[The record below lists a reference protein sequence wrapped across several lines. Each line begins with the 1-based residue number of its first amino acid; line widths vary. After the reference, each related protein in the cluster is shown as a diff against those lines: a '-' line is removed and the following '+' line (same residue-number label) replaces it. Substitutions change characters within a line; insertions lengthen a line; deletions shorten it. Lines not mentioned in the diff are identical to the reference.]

1 MYLYQSLSVINGHPL
16 LTNDLA
22 KHNSLSKPLSLKK
35 ENYRYSEI
43 KELCALCLGHALSG
57 SCYEDLLLNTD
68 NKNLGPESNNEV
80 QVHHTTGI
88 RDGMPIKHL
97 VNRGVDNY
105 FTFGLDYN
113 PVN

>member
-1 MYLYQSLSVINGHPL
+1 M
-16 LTNDLA
+16 
-22 KHNSLSKPLSLKK
+22 
-35 ENYRYSEI
+35 
-43 KELCALCLGHALSG
+43 GHALSG

-88 RDGMPIKHL
+88 QDGMPIKHL

-113 PVN
+113 PVNWIVLGNAIDIICTTTDLFNICKKWLYAYKMCIMIGFPIHVPVFKIPTPN